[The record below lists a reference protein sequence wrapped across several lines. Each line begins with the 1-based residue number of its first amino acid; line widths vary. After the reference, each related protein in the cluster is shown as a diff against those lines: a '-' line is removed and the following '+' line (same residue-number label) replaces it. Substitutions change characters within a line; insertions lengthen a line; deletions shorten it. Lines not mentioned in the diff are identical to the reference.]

1 MEILKRDLIIYD
13 EKNIYLALKNL
24 YNEKGYETE
33 TAMTGEEALDRI
45 SERFFNV
52 ALIDINL
59 PDIEGIDLVES
70 FRKKK

>member
-1 MEILKRDLIIYD
+1 
-13 EKNIYLALKNL
+13 
-24 YNEKGYETE
+24 
-33 TAMTGEEALDRI
+33 MTGEESLDRI
-45 SERFFNV
+45 NERFFNV